1 MTLSRIAAAEAL
13 GTALLLAAVVGS
25 GIMAERLAGGNVAL
39 ALLANTMATYAI
51 LVVLILAF
59 QPISG
64 AQFNPAVTLFLC
76 LRGDLPWRHLPV
88 LTVVQVVG
96 GIIGVWLAHAMF
108 GEPFW
113 QFGLKERSSGG
124 EILSEAVAAFGL
136 ILIIGLIGRARPTAI
151 PYAVASYI
159 AAAYWFTASTSFA
172 NPAAAIAR
180 SFTASFAGIAPGHV
194 PAFVIAEIAG
204 ALAGAFALGWF
215 LREADGDQALAGARR
230 SSRSSSG

>member
-1 MTLSRIAAAEAL
+1 MTLSRIVAAEAL

-25 GIMAERLAGGNVAL
+25 GIMAERLAGGNVAV

-76 LRGDLPWRHLPV
+76 LRGDLPWRHLP
-88 LTVVQVVG
+88 LLAAVQVIG
-96 GIIGVWLAHAMF
+96 GVTGVLLAHAMF
-108 GEPFW
+108 GEPIW

-136 ILIIGLIGRARPTAI
+136 ILTIGLVGRARPTAV

-180 SFTASFAGIAPGHV
+180 SFTATFASIAPGHV

-204 ALAGAFALGWF
+204 ALAGALVLGWL
-215 LREADGDQALAGARR
+215 LREAEKDQVLAGARR